1 MIRILS
7 ILERRARYLMGV
19 IAILSI
25 IAVALYKTDL
35 VTTEPTYDERA
46 WYSFS
51 KHTGFVIST
60 RHGDEAA
67 CRSEE
72 QLPSIVCRSEK
83 SLTAGQRK
91 DPFS

>member
-1 MIRILS
+1 MIRILAV
-7 ILERRARYLMGV
+7 LERRARYSMVV

-25 IAVALYKTDL
+25 IAAVLYKSGL
-35 VTTEPTYDERA
+35 VTTEPTYDEQA

-51 KHTGFVIST
+51 KHAGFVIST

-67 CRSEE
+67 CRAEE
-72 QLPSIVCRSEK
+72 QLPSTVCRSGK
-83 SLTAGQRK
+83 SLTTDRRI